1 MASERVQRQIDRLL
15 DEAEEAFAK
24 RDWQVVRDN
33 ARDVIGLDP
42 ANQDALT
49 FFNAAEQ
56 ALNNT
61 EADQANPPPR
71 SSSSPA
77 TPATE
82 TTPTPFAN
90 GRYEVKRFLGEGSP

>member
-56 ALNNT
+56 ALNKPVSPITAFLSNT
-61 EADQANPPPR
+61 RMSRNPEAPSCRP
-71 SSSSPA
+71 
-77 TPATE
+77 
-82 TTPTPFAN
+82 
-90 GRYEVKRFLGEGSP
+90 LGG